1 MENIGKDNGQ
11 MVRLKFLISAVA
23 DLSNKTE
30 ITVTDYL
37 ALRAF
42 VSAEKQDLG
51 EYEIN
56 LQEDGRELAKDAS
69 AYLDLLSRLSADL
82 SYTGAGI
89 TDAILSA
96 PSTASWS
103 FYHWG
108 LDKE

>member
-11 MVRLKFLISAVA
+11 MVSLKFLISAVA

-51 EYEIN
+51 EYERN

-69 AYLDLLSRLSADL
+69 AYLDLLSRLAADL

-89 TDAILSA
+89 ANAIFEA
-96 PSTASWS
+96 QSTASWS